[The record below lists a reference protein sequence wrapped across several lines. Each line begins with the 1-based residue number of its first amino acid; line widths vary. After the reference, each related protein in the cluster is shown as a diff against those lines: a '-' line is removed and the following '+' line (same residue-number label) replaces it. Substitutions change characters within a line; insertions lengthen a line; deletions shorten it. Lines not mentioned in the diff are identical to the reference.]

1 MKLSKSKT
9 IILVLLFVV
18 VLFLVIYVLMN
29 RYKEGLTNITKTWKF
44 DQSAKW
50 HTIKQNGFNI
60 KFKDMGIT
68 QYANVSFSFLLK
80 IKNVSNN
87 WRNIFH
93 VTNTNNDWQNSGD
106 RAPSVWIFPDNTT
119 RLHMRFSTNADRND
133 GIDTSYLPNLYEPV
147 FITMVFNGNNFKHY
161 LNGMLVDSRDY
172 GSIVPRT
179 PDTILYIGDPWYGQD
194 DGIQVRNF
202 TVYEGALTDADINDI
217 YDSVMMGPAGPAGPA
232 GPSGKDGAA
241 GPSGPAGPAGAVG
254 PAGPAGPAGAAGAA
268 GAAGPSGKAGS
279 SGPAGAVGPIGPM
292 GPTGPAGPSGVA
304 GSVAAGPTEAS
315 AVTGVSAQNSSGSLN
330 PGTYQIAEVRNS

>member
-1 MKLSKSKT
+1 
-9 IILVLLFVV
+9 
-18 VLFLVIYVLMN
+18 MN

-50 HTIKQNGFNI
+50 YTIKQNGFNI
-60 KFKDMGIT
+60 KFKDMGFT

-93 VTNTNNDWQNSGD
+93 ATNTNNNWGTPGD
-106 RAPSVWIFPDNTT
+106 RAPAVWIFPDNTT
-119 RLHMRFSTNADRND
+119 RLHIRFSTNVDQND
-133 GIDTSYLPNLYEPV
+133 GLDTSYLPNLYEPV

-172 GSIVPRT
+172 GSIVPRI
-179 PDTILYIGDPWYGQD
+179 PDTILYIGDPWHFQD

-217 YDSVMMGPAGPAGPA
+217 YDSVMMGPAG
-232 GPSGKDGAA
+232 KN
-241 GPSGPAGPAGAVG
+241 GAVG
-254 PAGPAGPAGAAGAA
+254 PAGPAGPAG
-268 GAAGPSGKAGS
+268 PSGT
-279 SGPAGAVGPIGPM
+279 AGAVGPAGPAGVAGVAGAEGKAGAAGPM

-304 GSVAAGPTEAS
+304 GAAGPS
-315 AVTGVSAQNSSGSLN
+315 VTGAAAPSGVVGVAGASAQNSSGSLN

>member
-1 MKLSKSKT
+1 MKLSKNKT

-44 DQSAKW
+44 VQSAKW

-60 KFKDMGIT
+60 KFKDMGLT

-80 IKNVSNN
+80 IKNVSSN

-93 VTNTNNDWQNSGD
+93 VTNTNNNWGNPGD
-106 RAPSVWIFPDNTT
+106 RAPAVWIFPDNTT
-119 RLHMRFSTNADRND
+119 RLHMRFSTNADHND
-133 GIDTSYLPNLYEPV
+133 GLDTSYLPNLYEPV

-179 PDTILYIGDPWYGQD
+179 PDTILYIGDPWHFQD
-194 DGIQVRNF
+194 DGIQIRNF
-202 TVYEGALTDADINDI
+202 TVYEGALTNADINDI
-217 YDSVMMGPAGPAGPA
+217 YDSVMMGPAGPAGA
-232 GPSGKDGAA
+232 
-241 GPSGPAGPAGAVG
+241 AGAVG
-254 PAGPAGPAGAAGAA
+254 PAGPSGPAGAA
-268 GAAGPSGKAGS
+268 GAAGPSG
-279 SGPAGAVGPIGPM
+279 PAGAAGPSGKAGPT
-292 GPTGPAGPSGVA
+292 GPTGPAGPSGAA
-304 GSVAAGPTEAS
+304 GVAAAAGVVGAPA
-315 AVTGVSAQNSSGSLN
+315 ATGAATQNSSGSLN
-330 PGTYQIAEVRNS
+330 PGTYQIAEVHNS

>member
-1 MKLSKSKT
+1 MKLSKNKT

-93 VTNTNNDWQNSGD
+93 VTNTNNDWQNPGD

-133 GIDTSYLPNLYEPV
+133 GLDTSYLPNLYEPV

-217 YDSVMMGPAGPAGPA
+217 YDSVMMGPAGPSGKDGAEGKAGPAGPA
-232 GPSGKDGAA
+232 GPSGT
-241 GPSGPAGPAGAVG
+241 AGAVG
-254 PAGPAGPAGAAGAA
+254 PAGPAGPAGAAGVAGKAGPAGVAGAA
-268 GAAGPSGKAGS
+268 GAA
-279 SGPAGAVGPIGPM
+279 GPM

-304 GSVAAGPTEAS
+304 GAAGAS
-315 AVTGVSAQNSSGSLN
+315 GAVGAPAVAGAATQNSSSSLN

>member
-1 MKLSKSKT
+1 MKLSKNKT
-9 IILVLLFVV
+9 IILVLLFVL

-60 KFKDMGIT
+60 KFKDMGFT

-93 VTNTNNDWQNSGD
+93 VTNTNNNWGTPGD
-106 RAPSVWIFPDNTT
+106 RAPAVWIFPDNTT
-119 RLHMRFSTNADRND
+119 RLHMRFSTNVDQND
-133 GIDTSYLPNLYEPV
+133 GLDTSYLPNLYEPV

-172 GSIVPRT
+172 GSIVPRI
-179 PDTILYIGDPWYGQD
+179 PDTILYIGDPWHFQD

-217 YDSVMMGPAGPAGPA
+217 YDSVMMGPKGPAGPAGPA
-232 GPSGKDGAA
+232 GA
-241 GPSGPAGPAGAVG
+241 AGAVG

-268 GAAGPSGKAGS
+268 GKAGAA
-279 SGPAGAVGPIGPM
+279 GPAGAAGAAGAAGKAGPM

-304 GSVAAGPTEAS
+304 GAPAVAGPSGVVGVAGAAGPS
-315 AVTGVSAQNSSGSLN
+315 AAATQNSSGSLN